1 MLNKNRNIV
10 YILSIGVLL
19 AICAGIAYAAFTDK
33 AKVLGAS
40 FSVGSADIKFYSQ
53 LNLPPEPSNLI
64 DELAGP
70 VLTNIGQTWS
80 QDYPIKIYNTGTSTL
95 SLGSHANYETANDPS
110 ELRQDISVAIH
121 EWNDANYDGIVDP
134 GEMDPTPI
142 AKKTIIKWKTEGIG
156 LGQINVGQF
165 RSLVLRFSTENLS
178 ATKQGKTGLFDF
190 EFESAQL

>member
-110 ELRQDISVAIH
+110 
-121 EWNDANYDGIVDP
+121 
-134 GEMDPTPI
+134 
-142 AKKTIIKWKTEGIG
+142 
-156 LGQINVGQF
+156 
-165 RSLVLRFSTENLS
+165 
-178 ATKQGKTGLFDF
+178 
-190 EFESAQL
+190 